1 MEASLTTSELGIE
14 SVPETALLLIFQHL
28 TLDDLCLAVRQT
40 CAYWSELSYDYS
52 LWQLLDL
59 SGKCDTL
66 TDVALGGAITRV
78 GAHIKEISVRGCT
91 LLTDSSAFNALA
103 ECRNLKRVDICST
116 NFTNTGLNTLV
127 SGHPLLEYVSC
138 NRCPFITRA
147 YMILRRLHWLKRF
160 SDPYEDCVEQPE
172 DCNEGIMNV
181 ARSNPNITELHI
193 SSNVFDDEVLVV
205 VCRRFNGNLRILEI
219 PNCVWITGEGLVDVA
234 ALLTNLTHLDISGTS
249 ISDVELGLFVETCT
263 QLTSINI
270 SKCRKVTD
278 IGIMQIVKACRKIKR
293 LILNE
298 STAYSGNVTDAGLG
312 SVALFSSELV
322 ELKICFCP
330 AVTDAG
336 IQAVAEGCHNL
347 KSLHITGC
355 LALSDTA
362 IIAVADNCP
371 RLERLTASQVIN
383 LSASSI
389 NQLLAKCRR
398 LQCLQLETFHNLTGI
413 CFTSVDSS
421 SDHSDGEH
429 PENDPETY
437 NASSS
442 TESALP
448 HHTDSQN
455 PTSSKTRTDSK
466 SQNSTSLIIIDLSF
480 CFQMDD
486 GSIDQIARHCPLLRY
501 ISVRGCYLLSDA
513 AIETVARH
521 CSLLQ
526 VLDISSGNSSMPS
539 SALTDT
545 SMHAIAS
552 HCRRLIMLNLTKN
565 RHITVDGVTL
575 VVRSCQ
581 SLKRLGIT
589 ASDSMNLLSVVE
601 VTKENRGMCCIQD
614 FNINYVTAETKGD
627 FLLKFPSKRI
637 STT

>member
-14 SVPETALLLIFQHL
+14 CIPETALLLIFQHL

-40 CAYWSELSYDYS
+40 CTYWSELSYDYS

-66 TDVALGGAITRV
+66 TDVALDGAVNRV

-91 LLTDSSAFNALA
+91 LLTDSSAFNVLA
-103 ECRNLKRVDICST
+103 ECRNVKRVDICST
-116 NFTNTGLNTLV
+116 NFTNTGLSTLV
-127 SGHPLLEYVSC
+127 SAHPLLEYVSC

-147 YMILRRLHWLKRF
+147 YMILRRLHWLNRF

-172 DCNEGIMNV
+172 DCNEGIVNV

-205 VCRRFNGNLRILEI
+205 VCRQFHGNLRILEI

-249 ISDVELGLFVETCT
+249 ISDVELALFVETCT
-263 QLTSINI
+263 QITSINI

-278 IGIMQIVKACRKIKR
+278 IGIMQIVKACRNIKR

-312 SVALFSSELV
+312 SVALFSGELA

-355 LALSDTA
+355 IALSDAA

-371 RLERLTASQVIN
+371 SLERLTASQVIH

-389 NQLLAKCRR
+389 NRLLAKCRR
-398 LQCLQLETFHNLTGI
+398 LQCLQLETFHYLTGI
-413 CFTSVDSS
+413 RFTSIDSS
-421 SDHSDGEH
+421 SAHSDAKHLEK
-429 PENDPETY
+429 DTVTCD
-437 NASSS
+437 ASSS
-442 TESALP
+442 TQSP
-448 HHTDSQN
+448 FHHADSQTL
-455 PTSSKTRTDSK
+455 TSSTTRTDSR

-486 GSIDQIARHCPLLRY
+486 GSIDQIATHCPLLRY
-501 ISVRGCYLLSDA
+501 ISVRGCYLLRDA
-513 AIETVARH
+513 AIETIARH

-526 VLDISSGNSSMPS
+526 VLDISGNSSMPS
-539 SALTDT
+539 SALTDL
-545 SMHAIAS
+545 SMRAIAS

-565 RHITVDGVTL
+565 RQITVDGVTL
-575 VVRSCQ
+575 VVCSCQ

-589 ASDSMNLLSVVE
+589 ASDSMNLLDIVE
-601 VTKENRGMCCIQD
+601 MTKENRGMCCIQD